1 MSGALSILVIDD
13 EDTLR
18 ERVMR
23 MLTFEGFEVR
33 GAADG
38 RAGVELAWEY
48 PPDLVICDLLMPG
61 INGFGVCR
69 VLRDDPRTDWSKA
82 DPMLK
87 VHLHSDDMNEACR
100 PFEGLEVDGQLVP
113 EETPTPS
120 LLPAVEDLPGGL

>member
-69 VLRDDPRTDWSKA
+69 VLRDDPRTA
-82 DPMLK
+82 DVPVIVLTA
-87 VHLHSDDMNEACR
+87 LSSQSDRERTHGLGANAYVTK
-100 PFEGLEVDGQLVP
+100 PFRAPVLIAAVRKCLGQDGVAG
-113 EETPTPS
+113 S
-120 LLPAVEDLPGGL
+120 